1 MELNEAIEIV
11 KHQLEKKRFSHTL
24 RVLETAQELAER
36 FDAPLEKVELA
47 AVFHDYA
54 KQHSPEELRRE
65 IILSD
70 LPKDLL
76 DHHSELWHGPVG
88 AIFAEREYGII
99 DKEILGA
106 IRCHTTGKSHMNKIE
121 MIIYL
126 ADYIEP
132 GRSFPGLDGVREA
145 AKQDLLYACWIVSR
159 NTVSYLLNKGV
170 TIYPDSIH
178 AYNDFTRK
186 IKTEGM
192 LDEQ

>member
-11 KHQLEKKRFSHTL
+11 KHQLEKKRFDHTL

-54 KQHSPEELRRE
+54 KQHPPEELRRE
-65 IILSD
+65 IISSD

-106 IRCHTTGKSHMNKIE
+106 IRCHTTGKSHMNQIE
-121 MIIYL
+121 LIIYL

-132 GRSFPGLDGVREA
+132 GRSFPGLDEARKA

-159 NTVSYLLNKGV
+159 NTISYLLNKGV

-178 AYNDFTRK
+178 AYNDLTRK

-192 LDEQ
+192 LNEQ

>member
-11 KHQLEKKRFSHTL
+11 KGQLGKSRFDHTL
-24 RVLETAQELAER
+24 RVLETAQELARR
-36 FDAPLEKVELA
+36 FHAPLEKVELA

-54 KQHSPEELRRE
+54 KQRPTEDLRRE
-65 IILSD
+65 IISSD

-76 DHHSELWHGPVG
+76 DYHSELWHGPVG
-88 AIFAEREYGII
+88 AILAERQYGIT

-106 IRCHTTGKSHMNKIE
+106 IYCHTTGKPHMNKIE
-121 MIIYL
+121 MIVYL

-132 GRSFPGLDGVREA
+132 GRDFPGLEEVREA
-145 AKQDLLYACWIVSR
+145 AEGDLLYACWIVSR
-159 NTVSYLLNKGV
+159 NTISHLLNKGA

-186 IKTEGM
+186 MKMEGKFNG
-192 LDEQ
+192 